1 MHVVVS
7 STTWNL
13 KGNLPRWSSKLQAT
27 RFSKDLICDTF
38 FRIKVSPL
46 YFRETKRTEEF
57 VILEVSL
64 WDQFGFKNGSWTIIW
79 HNDTTLRCNYAP
91 CNRQVHLNLRADL
104 HLLVCLFPQW
114 GCRLSFCSC
123 TLKDRIVVV
132 WTNFYWGRS
141 ATCNLEIVYTQQP
154 KFACSELRP
163 SARSLATL
171 VQGSTWLT
179 ALNFGNELV
188 YLGVCRKASQYAENL
203 MNVVFSVHCK
213 LFIANTT
220 SAIEIWC
227 LTVWHAMWTT
237 CKVHLSQ

>member
-154 KFACSELRP
+154 KFACSELRLRHVLRQRWCR
-163 SARSLATL
+163 AALDWLHWTL
-171 VQGSTWLT
+171 VMSWYTWACAAKPPSMQRISWT
-179 ALNFGNELV
+179 SYLV
-188 YLGVCRKASQYAENL
+188 CIVSYLL
-203 MNVVFSVHCK
+203 
-213 LFIANTT
+213 LIP
-220 SAIEIWC
+220 
-227 LTVWHAMWTT
+227 
-237 CKVHLSQ
+237 HLP